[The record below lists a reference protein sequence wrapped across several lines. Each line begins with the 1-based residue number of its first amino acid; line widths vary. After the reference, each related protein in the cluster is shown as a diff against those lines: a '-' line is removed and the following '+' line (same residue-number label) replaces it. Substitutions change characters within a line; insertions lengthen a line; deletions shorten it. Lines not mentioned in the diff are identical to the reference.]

1 MPIINNKY
9 FHGPSLHTDF
19 KSPNNSVPSLL
30 WSEFVI
36 VRVCYGPSL
45 LWSELSSYQGHSW
58 GKTKKVDSSGSCKDC
73 FSWTLNGAFSGHL
86 GVSKKAWPGTPLITW
101 VNKVCVRSALLA
113 LADTNTDTIPAQISK
128 THRYSQFS
136 SCLWDDWFCESYSSY
151 TTINYTCIAFSDFA
165 IFDQ

>member
-9 FHGPSLHTDF
+9 FHGPSLHTYF

-113 LADTNTDTIPAQISK
+113 LADTNTDKIPVQISK
-128 THRYSQFS
+128 TQRYVLPGRNICCFMGY
-136 SCLWDDWFCESYSSY
+136 ESEK
-151 TTINYTCIAFSDFA
+151 NY
-165 IFDQ
+165 